1 MKTNA
6 EETVAEVEAAA
17 ETSEQS
23 DDRADR
29 QRAFDEL
36 LATQRGNAVGLA
48 YHLTGD
54 AEEAK
59 DLAQEAFLKAHR
71 ALPRFRGDAKL
82 STWFFRIL
90 VTQAA
95 SFMRRRWVRQRWTA
109 LWRGSTDAADL
120 ALSASPGPEVE
131 AGDPGL
137 RRRIGA
143 ALASLP
149 EGQRVAFALVHLE
162 GMTITEAAAI
172 MERAPGTVKSHLHRA
187 LRSLRQ
193 QLSDVWEA

>member
-1 MKTNA
+1 MA
-6 EETVAEVEAAA
+6 EAAA
-17 ETSEQS
+17 ESSKQI
-23 DDRADR
+23 DDRVDR
-29 QRAFDEL
+29 QRLFDEL
-36 LATQRGNAVGLA
+36 LATQRNKAVALA

-95 SFMRRRWVRQRWTA
+95 SFRRRRWVRQRWTA
-109 LWRGSTDAADL
+109 LWRGLGDAADV
-120 ALSASPGPEVE
+120 APSASPGPDVEV
-131 AGDPGL
+131 GDPGL

-143 ALASLP
+143 ALDNLP
-149 EGQRVAFALVHLE
+149 EGQRVAFALVYLE
-162 GMTITEAAAI
+162 GMTITEAAAV

-187 LRSLRQ
+187 LRSLRK
-193 QLSDVWEA
+193 QLSDVAEA